1 MLTGYSVVQYQE
13 ISCLSLPY
21 LRHQLPYFNFSR
33 GLGVAKKSRKIEGK
47 KSLGALENES
57 YLFFGETMPLIFS
70 LLLVQTVS
78 RHSCPPETKIQVGD
92 LFSRKISEL
101 QTKA

>member
-1 MLTGYSVVQYQE
+1 MDTVWAVVYENRIRTRLGMLTGYSVVQYQE

-47 KSLGALENES
+47 KSLGALENEP
-57 YLFFGETMPLIFS
+57 YLFFGETIPLKVLNF
-70 LLLVQTVS
+70 
-78 RHSCPPETKIQVGD
+78 E
-92 LFSRKISEL
+92 LFQSPR
-101 QTKA
+101 